1 MNQNDLKHG
10 EFTARLNGLNLW
22 FKISGQGPPCILP
35 TPGWGPSSE
44 LYFLSLTPLEEH
56 LTMIYLDTRGSGR
69 SQKPERST
77 DYTLADF
84 SADIEALRQHLGLQK
99 AWIMGH
105 SRGGIHALHYALHH
119 PTACIGLLLLDPSAE
134 RDDYAATDAH
144 TRMEQRRNEP
154 WYERAR
160 QAFDDRTLP
169 PDDAAFAHKMGEFLE
184 FYFYD
189 LANME
194 RAASVFSAI
203 SFSVAARKGAQDSI
217 AGQYGLLER
226 LSAIDLPTLIVV
238 GEDDFIC
245 SPLQAERIHQRIA
258 GSRLQILPQAGH
270 FPWLEQPEAFFAAV
284 SQFLAEAEPL

>member
-1 MNQNDLKHG
+1 MNQNNLKHG
-10 EFTARLNGLNLW
+10 EFTARLNSLNLW

-44 LYFLSLTPLEEH
+44 LYFLSLTPLEDH

-77 DYTLADF
+77 DYALADF
-84 SADIEALRQHLGLQK
+84 SADIEALRQHLGLQRV
-99 AWIMGH
+99 WIMGH

-119 PTACIGLLLLDPSAE
+119 PTACIGLLLLDSIAE
-134 RDDYAATDAH
+134 YDEYWLTDMHA
-144 TRMEQRRNEP
+144 RMDRRRNEP

-160 QAFDDRTLP
+160 QAYDERTLP
-169 PDDAAFAHKMGEFLE
+169 QDDAAFARKLGEFLE

-189 LANME
+189 LTNMQ
-194 RAASVFSAI
+194 RAAAVFSAT
-203 SFSVAARKGAQDSI
+203 SFSVAAWKGQQDSI
-217 AGQYGLLER
+217 PGQYGLLER
-226 LSAIDLPTLIVV
+226 LSGIDLPTLIVV

-245 SPLQAERIHQRIA
+245 SPLQAERIYQRIA

-284 SQFLAEAEPL
+284 FEFLAEAGAL